1 MLTAYVI
8 LGCLSLFFRVNTI
21 DLSTCFPWL
30 YGFLIIFWIW
40 LCFAPWNGKQRFLMN
55 PGTGQILLYNDVA
68 AHRQVWPVVLGF
80 PFISV
85 EYGLRWPWAFSRLVW
100 SQNPTKARDA
110 PLYSSG
116 SLKWRWRNL
125 VLQLPQRFP
134 PNGNTSL
141 GRSPEFLGGGWRRE
155 EASPCVCPVFPLTRN
170 PVFKFTSSPIR
181 KVGT

>member
-68 AHRQVWPVVLGF
+68 
-80 PFISV
+80 
-85 EYGLRWPWAFSRLVW
+85 WAFSRLVW

-116 SLKWRWRNL
+116 SLKWRWRNP

-155 EASPCVCPVFPLTRN
+155 EASPCVCPVFPLTWN